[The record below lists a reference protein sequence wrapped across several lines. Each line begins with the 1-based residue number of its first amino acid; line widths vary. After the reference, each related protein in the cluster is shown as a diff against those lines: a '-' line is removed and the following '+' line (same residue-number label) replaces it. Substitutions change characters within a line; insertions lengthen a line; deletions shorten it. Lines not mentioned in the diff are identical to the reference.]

1 MKSLNF
7 TIFLTLFAL
16 LFSCKQ
22 KENNN
27 ESQTND
33 KPLFNLLSASET
45 GIDFAN
51 MVKEDTTFNILNYLY
66 FYNGGGVSIGD
77 INNDS
82 LPDIYLTAN
91 RLPNKLYLNKGNFK
105 FEDITE
111 KAGVAGQIGWT
122 TGTSMADVNGDGWL
136 DIYVCNV
143 SGLLGLNAHNQLFIN
158 NQNGTFSEKSKE
170 YGLDFSGFAT
180 QAAFFDYDNDGD
192 LDCYLL
198 NHSTHYEGTLKR
210 ADEIRPEKND
220 RAGDRLMRNDLISPS
235 RGDGRG
241 AIFTDVT
248 SQSGIYSSAVGYG
261 LGISIGDLN
270 QDGWQ
275 DIYIANDFHENDYVY
290 LNNGNGTFTE
300 NIKQIAGHTSKFSMG
315 VDMADFNNDGRL
327 DVFSAD
333 MMPENEQIR
342 KESEES
348 SDAYSIYLFKNTFGY
363 HHQFAKNALQL
374 NVPLN
379 KNANKINFQFAEI
392 AQLAGVATT
401 DWSWSVLFADLD
413 NDGWKDL
420 FVANGIP
427 HRPNDMD
434 YLKFVSEPEIKGGLQ
449 MGLDEAKLKYVEK
462 MPVIKIGNY
471 AFKNNKDL
479 TFSNV
484 SKNWGLDK
492 AGFSNGTAYADLDN
506 DGDLDLVVNNI
517 NDPVAIYKNES
528 EKFEKNNYLKIKFLG
543 NDKNTSGIGA
553 KVALKL
559 KNKLIYQEQS
569 PTRGFQSSSD
579 PILTIGLGESQIIDT
594 LMVTW
599 LSGKTQLLINLK
611 SNQLLTLKQSEAD
624 KSYLIFENFIK
635 FPTSKTQF
643 QDITNQVNIPF
654 KHEENAISDFEREF
668 LIPYA
673 LSTQGSKI
681 AKGDINNDGLED
693 IFIPNGKWKTS
704 ALLIQQKNSSFQ
716 KAQQAVFEPDS
727 ICEDVSAA
735 FFDADN
741 DKDLDLIVVSAGNE
755 FFGNAKEIQPRLY
768 LNDGKGNLTKTN
780 NAIPEIFLN
789 ASCVKPADFDGDG
802 DTDLFIGARIET
814 RKFGTDPQSYLLE
827 NLTIS
832 LSKGAQTVS
841 ANNDSKKGIFRDISA
856 QALPKSALGMVTDA
870 VWADFNNDKQ
880 LDLVVV
886 GEWMPITFLENQ
898 KGKFM
903 PATNSQTSNSEGF
916 WNSIIAEDFDGDGDT
931 DFVAGN
937 WGQNSYLKPTEKE
950 PITLYVKDFDA
961 NGSPDPII
969 CTFRTNS
976 EGKRVSYPL
985 PSKDEMTSQLPHLR
999 KKFLKYKDYSKAT
1012 IEDIFPADSLKNAL
1026 VKYAYNF
1033 NTSYIE
1039 NQGNRKMELRALPI
1053 EAQFSVVSALQ
1064 SGDFD
1069 GDGKK
1074 DILLAGN
1081 FYGVTPLLSRYDAS
1095 MGLLLKGDGKG
1106 NFSAISPAQSGF
1118 VTKGECR
1125 DIQLVTLANGK
1136 TIVLVMRN
1144 NEALQVLE
1152 FLKPKLLAQ

>member
-1 MKSLNF
+1 MKSTNF
-7 TIFLTLFAL
+7 ILIFTLFAFL
-16 LFSCKQ
+16 PSCQQEKR
-22 KENNN
+22 
-27 ESQTND
+27 ND
-33 KPLFNLLSASET
+33 QPDHQQSTSSPLFKLLAASET

-51 MVKEDTTFNILNYLY
+51 HLKEDTTFNILNYLY

-82 LPDIYLTAN
+82 LPDIYFTAN
-91 RLPNKLYLNKGNFK
+91 QLPNKLYLNKGNFK
-105 FEDITE
+105 FEDITK
-111 KAGVAGQIGWT
+111 KAGVAGTLGWT

-143 SGLLGLNAHNQLFIN
+143 SGLLGLNTHNQLFIN

-180 QAAFFDYDNDGD
+180 QAAFFDCDNDGD

-210 ADEIRPEKND
+210 ADEIRPEKNE
-220 RAGDRLMRNDLISPS
+220 RAGDKLMKNENGKFI
-235 RGDGRG
+235 
-241 AIFTDVT
+241 DV
-248 SQSGIYSSAVGYG
+248 SSLSGIYSSAVGYG

-290 LNNGNGTFTE
+290 LNNQNGTFTE
-300 NIKQIAGHTSKFSMG
+300 SIKQITGHTSKFSMG

-342 KESEES
+342 KQSEES
-348 SDAYSIYLFKNTFGY
+348 ADAYSIYLFKNSFGY

-374 NVPLN
+374 NIPIATHT
-379 KNANKINFQFAEI
+379 KNEVNFQFAEI

-420 FVANGIP
+420 LVANGIP

-434 YLKFVSEPEIKGGLQ
+434 YLKFVSEPAIKGGLQ

-479 TFSNV
+479 TFNNL

-492 AGFSNGTAYADLDN
+492 AGFSNGSAYADLDN
-506 DGDLDLVVNNI
+506 DGDLDLVINNI
-517 NDPVAIYKNES
+517 NDQASIYKNES
-528 EKFEKNNYLKIKFLG
+528 EQFEKNNYLKIKLLG
-543 NDKNTSGIGA
+543 ENKNTSGIGA
-553 KVALKL
+553 KITLKS
-559 KNKLIYQEQS
+559 KDNSIYYEQS

-579 PILTIGLGESQIIDT
+579 HVLTIGLGKSEIIDT
-594 LMVTW
+594 LIVTW
-599 LSGKTQLLINLK
+599 LNGKSQSLTNVRA
-611 SNQLLTLKQSEAD
+611 NQFLTLKQNEA
-624 KSYLIFENFIK
+624 SSSLSLLQSANFL
-635 FPTSKTQF
+635 TTETLF

-673 LSTQGSKI
+673 LSTQGSKMG
-681 AKGDINNDGLED
+681 KGDVNNDGLED
-693 IFIPNGKWKTS
+693 IFIPNGKWKAS
-704 ALLIQQKNSSFQ
+704 ALFIQQKNSSFK
-716 KAQQAVFEPDS
+716 KAQQTVFEPDS

-735 FFDADN
+735 FFDADS
-741 DKDLDLIVVSAGNE
+741 DCDLDLIVVSAGNE
-755 FFGNAKEIQPRLY
+755 FYGKMKEIQPRLY
-768 LNDGKGNLTKTN
+768 LNDGKGNFVKTTD
-780 NAIPEIFLN
+780 ALPDVFLN

-802 DTDLFIGARIET
+802 DMDLFIGARIET
-814 RKFGTDPQSYLLE
+814 RKFGTNPQSYLLE
-827 NLTIS
+827 NQTPKTKG
-832 LSKGAQTVS
+832 SKVKFIDATLQ
-841 ANNDSKKGIFRDISA
+841 N
-856 QALPKSALGMVTDA
+856 LPYSGKLGMVTDA
-870 VWADFNNDKQ
+870 VWADFNNDQQ

-886 GEWMPITFLENQ
+886 GEWMPLTFLENK
-898 KGKFM
+898 KGKFTQNEKK
-903 PATNSQTSNSEGF
+903 AETQNSNGF
-916 WNSIIAEDFDGDGDT
+916 WNSIIADDFDNDGDV

-950 PITLYVKDFDA
+950 PITLYVKDFDN

-969 CTFRTNS
+969 CTYRTNS
-976 EGKRVSYPL
+976 EGQRVSYPL

-999 KKFLKYKDYSKAT
+999 KKFLKYKQYATAT
-1012 IEDIFPADSLKNAL
+1012 IGDIFSADSLKDAI

-1039 NQGNRKMELRALPI
+1039 NKGNGRMEIRSLPV

-1095 MGLLLKGDGKG
+1095 IGLLLRGNGKGD
-1106 NFSAISPAQSGF
+1106 FLAVSPTQSGF
-1118 VTKGECR
+1118 ISKGECR
-1125 DIQLVTLANGK
+1125 DIQLIKLANGK
-1136 TIVLVMRN
+1136 TIALIMRN
-1144 NEALQVLE
+1144 NATLQAFAVQKIE
-1152 FLKPKLLAQ
+1152 VSNF